1 MSLVNLKIKNYYKD
15 IIQKEKRRKL
25 LNSFHSINSSIND
38 RNVNKKQYNISNHE
52 ILKTFQNN
60 EIKRKFSNYYNIS
73 LKGEKTSENPTRK
86 YYTINHNETDSSL
99 NSNNDKRIFLISQKE
114 KEKLILLNEEKKRI
128 ESAKNHKKIKTLQ
141 FNTEPNKNDKTLN
154 HKIYNKTFQTQPDFY
169 FQLSLLEKYK
179 NDEMQKDLDL
189 INNPDSIISAMYHT
203 LKKLEKDSI
212 NYPGR
217 IIYKDKL
224 KHVNEIKE
232 IQAPVLKQL
241 FKLQK
246 QIKKND
252 NRKISYRAINT
263 NYFMDLKIKFH

>member
-15 IIQKEKRRKL
+15 ITQKEKRRKL

-38 RNVNKKQYNISNHE
+38 RKVNKKKYNITNHE
-52 ILKTFQNN
+52 ILKSFQNN

-73 LKGEKTSENPTRK
+73 SKGEKTTETPTRNF
-86 YYTINHNETDSSL
+86 YTINHNDIGSSI

-128 ESAKNHKKIKTLQ
+128 ESAKNHKRIKTLKL
-141 FNTEPNKNDKTLN
+141 NTEPNINDKNLN
-154 HKIYNKTFQTQPDFY
+154 RKIYNKTFQTQPDYY
-169 FQLSLLEKYK
+169 FSLSLLEKYK
-179 NDEMQKDLDL
+179 NNKIKKDLEL
-189 INNPDSIISAMYHT
+189 LNNPNSIISTMYHT

-246 QIKKND
+246 EIKKND
-252 NRKISYRAINT
+252 NRKISYKSINT
-263 NYFMDLKIKFH
+263 NYFMNLKIKFH